1 MGKIYLLK
9 IKLVL
14 LMSLHKTLSVLFAFI
29 IFIVIISIDLRNISR
44 LGMTSGSGSF
54 EGAVL
59 NSGPQM
65 IPQRK

>member
-1 MGKIYLLK
+1 
-9 IKLVL
+9 
-14 LMSLHKTLSVLFAFI
+14 MSLHKTLYVLFAFI
-29 IFIVIISIDLRNISR
+29 IFIVIIIIDLRNISR